1 MVIIAPKTSYET
13 RGVGFFQEVPQLT
26 NAYLEDVFLRS
37 LVRRHL
43 EGSPNLSEVESDLE
57 KFGARAV
64 KECMPKA
71 YTLDQYHNPQL
82 LEYDGFGNRVDW
94 IITSSEWHFM
104 HKVSAEEGLI
114 ALGYQTVFPQLEA
127 RIFQFAKLLIFGSR
141 SGMYD
146 CPLAMTDG
154 AAVLSA
160 FLLKNPPANGF
171 TREGRLLIEETFR
184 RTTSR
189 NPDEFWTS
197 GQWMTERGSGSD
209 VSGGTRTIAKQQ
221 ADGSYRIWGV
231 KWFCS
236 ATTTDVV
243 YTLAKIEE
251 KDGTFKKGLSCF
263 LMRIRNLGDKK
274 LNNLQVI
281 RLKKKM
287 GTRQLPTCEM
297 ELCGSKAYLV
307 SEPGR
312 GISTIAKLMNVTRL
326 HNAIAA
332 CSFIQRVY
340 LLALDF
346 AKKRKVF
353 GSLLIENPLHMK
365 TLASMSSCHRV
376 NSCFTFEVVKLLA
389 CSEDPKHD
397 KRELRVLL
405 RLLTPLLK
413 LFTAKFAVA
422 TASEGLETFGAYG
435 YMEWSGLPSILRDSQ
450 VLPIWEGTTN
460 VCSMDLLRVFK
471 ETKGEAFSIFEQNV
485 QSRLERAKGFSA
497 LATSVSS
504 VEDALDV
511 FIKLLQK
518 YPPANLVALARDLA
532 MSMARVFAAACLID
546 HAACTK
552 RSVDMEVARR
562 FCHGEEQ
569 CSHMGSPTLVS
580 KLLLNPQHHVVS
592 DSDIVTSKL

>member
-1 MVIIAPKTSYET
+1 V
-13 RGVGFFQEVPQLT
+13 T

-37 LVRRHL
+37 LVRRL
-43 EGSPNLSEVESDLE
+43 LAGSPNLAHIELDLE

-64 KECMPKA
+64 NECMPKA

-82 LEYDGFGNRVDW
+82 LEYDGFGNRVDQ

-104 HKVSAEEGLI
+104 HRVSAEEGLI
-114 ALGYQTVFPQLEA
+114 ALGYQTYFPQLEA
-127 RIFQFAKLLIFGSR
+127 RTLQFAKLLIFGSR

-146 CPLAMTDG
+146 CPLAMTNG

-160 FLLKNPPANGF
+160 YLLKNPPANGF
-171 TREGRLLIEETFR
+171 TLEGRLLIEETLR

-189 NPDEFWTS
+189 DPDVFWTS

-209 VSGGTRTIAKQQ
+209 VSAGTRTIAKKQE
-221 ADGSYRIWGV
+221 DGSYRLWGV

-236 ATTTDVV
+236 ATTTDVA
-243 YTLAKIEE
+243 YTLARIEQ
-251 KDGTFKKGLSCF
+251 KDGRLKKNLSCF
-263 LMRIRNLGDKK
+263 LMRIRNVGDKK

-297 ELCGSKAYLV
+297 ELGGCKAYLV

-326 HNAIAA
+326 HNAISA

-346 AKKRKVF
+346 ANKRKVF
-353 GSLLIENPLHMK
+353 GSLLSENPLHMK
-365 TLASMSSCHRV
+365 TLASLSSSHRV

-389 CSEDPKHD
+389 CTEDPTYPKGEV
-397 KRELRVLL
+397 RILL

-413 LFTAKFAVA
+413 LFTAKYAVA
-422 TASEGLETFGAYG
+422 TASEGLESFGAFG
-435 YMEWSGLPSILRDSQ
+435 YMEWSGLPSILRDAQ

-471 ETKGEAFSIFEQNV
+471 ETEGKAYSIFENNV
-485 QSRLERAKGFSA
+485 QSRLESAKSFSA
-497 LATSVSS
+497 LAGSVCV
-504 VEDALDV
+504 VEEGLHV
-511 FIKLLQK
+511 FKKLLQRD
-518 YPPANLVALARDLA
+518 PPANLVALARDLA
-532 MSMARVFAAACLID
+532 MSMARVFAAACLVD
-546 HAACTK
+546 HAAYHAAYTK
-552 RSVDMEVARR
+552 SNVDMEVARR

-569 CSHMGSPTLVS
+569 CSHLGSPTLIS
-580 KLLLNPQHHVVS
+580 KLLLSPMQHLVS
-592 DSDIVTSKL
+592 DSDIVTAKL